1 VRQLLTERYR
11 GGLAGVLS
19 CYDRIIVT
27 GTLPGACYAKGMTG
41 FLSARQTRIF
51 VTTASRCSTR
61 RAAGRCRPLSM
72 RGVALADLTLREV
85 SKRFGDVEAV
95 PDLSL
100 SVADGEFVVTGAGK
114 TTTLHVI
121 AGLERPAGRQPT
133 SSATPKVPARAS
145 AARCRTAAPS
155 AP

>member
-1 VRQLLTERYR
+1 VH
-11 GGLAGVLS
+11 LAAR
-19 CYDRIIVT
+19 DTTDTAIAKP
-27 GTLPGACYAKGMTG
+27 GTPE
-41 FLSARQTRIF
+41 
-51 VTTASRCSTR
+51 ASKKS
-61 RAAGRCRPLSM
+61 
-72 RGVALADLTLREV
+72 
-85 SKRFGDVEAV
+85 EAV
-95 PDLSL
+95 RDVSL